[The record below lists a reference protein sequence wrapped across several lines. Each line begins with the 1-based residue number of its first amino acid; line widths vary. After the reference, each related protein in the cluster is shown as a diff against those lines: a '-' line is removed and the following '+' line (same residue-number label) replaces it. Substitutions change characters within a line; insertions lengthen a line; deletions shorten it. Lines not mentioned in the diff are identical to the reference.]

1 MSTALSQKEYL
12 AAYENNL
19 ASRVRYLKIGLTL
32 AVSLVPAFSAV
43 DWVVYR
49 SQFWLLSAWRYGLE
63 LVLLLML
70 YSLYTPWSKYVRV
83 TGIASVLAL
92 NATFSVMIFLTE
104 GMSSPYYAGIN
115 LALLMALMLLI
126 NTPLESFIPCVG
138 SVTMYIAACLLHPGA
153 YNWGMFYNNLFFL
166 FGTIIVCISVSY
178 VHAEIRRNIVQL
190 TYELEIKNKQLA
202 TLDELKSNFF
212 ANISHELRTPLTLIL
227 APVQDL
233 LRSGARLPENVAEVL
248 GLVRS
253 NGLRLLKLV
262 NDLLEVIRLE
272 EGKFELEKRPLD
284 VIELVKGTIES
295 MSQLANMQGVALQDE
310 LPQQSSMVLGSH
322 AALEKVFFNL
332 LNNAVKFTPQG
343 GSICVSAQC
352 DAQSIRLTVRDTG
365 VGIEPDAI
373 PYIFDKFRQGDNSAT
388 RKHQGTG
395 LGLALV
401 KDLVAKHHGQVE
413 VHSELSQ
420 GTAMVIV
427 LPLLENATAVTTSAP
442 SAHDHAPDHV
452 EADDKLS
459 QLYRAAEQGG
469 GLAQNMPQHIEDLDM
484 LHNHPNETDDV
495 VPVQLVLAD
504 DEPEMRRYLSKRLNT
519 HWHTLQADNGQ
530 TAWELI
536 EKHHPPLAVLDVMMP
551 GIDGLQLCQK
561 IKANPNTART
571 KVLLLT
577 AKADEGAKLEAL
589 SYGADDFLTK
599 PFSSL
604 EVQTRLKNLF
614 ENYQLNQNLWA
625 KNTELTQTLGE
636 LRQTQQELIHSEK
649 INSLGIMAA
658 GLLHEINNP
667 VNFMLMALAN
677 IKRRQMVPPDG
688 KLHEVITD
696 IQDGT
701 NRISRIVSDLRTFAY
716 PSEADQK
723 QAFHCRQAVD
733 SALRFTA
740 HERAILDLTVD
751 IAQEGEGGDDIALGS
766 ETHIVQVLINLLSN
780 AYKAI
785 NALGGARP
793 GKVGIAIAPGEEFL
807 QITLQDNG
815 EGIAPEKLKHVF
827 DPFFTTS
834 APGQGTGLGLSICH
848 TIMKNQ
854 RGSISVESTLGER
867 TIFTLQLPRK

>member
-1 MSTALSQKEYL
+1 MSTALGQEGYL
-12 AAYENNL
+12 AAYKEDIEP
-19 ASRVRYLKIGLTL
+19 RVKHLKIGLTL
-32 AVSLVPAFSAV
+32 AITLSPLFSV
-43 DWVVYR
+43 LDWVVYK
-49 SQFWLLSAWRYGLE
+49 SHFWSLSAWRYGVE
-63 LVLLLML
+63 LVLLLMI
-70 YSLYTPWSKYVRV
+70 YSLYTPLKKYVGA
-83 TGIASVLAL
+83 TGVAAVLAL
-92 NATFSVMIFLTE
+92 NATFCVMIFLTE
-104 GMSSPYYAGIN
+104 GMSSPYYAGMN
-115 LALLMALMLLI
+115 LALLMALVLL
-126 NTPLESFIPCVG
+126 TYTALESFIACTG
-138 SVTMYIAACLLHPGA
+138 SVVMYVAACLLHPGA
-153 YNWGMFYNNLFFL
+153 YNWVMFCNNLFFL
-166 FGTIIVCISVSY
+166 LGTIIICISASY
-178 VHAEIRRNIVQL
+178 FHEELRRNTFRL
-190 TYELEIKNKQLA
+190 TYELDIKNKQLA
-202 TLDELKSNFF
+202 SLDELKSNFF

-233 LRSGARLPENVAEVL
+233 LQTGGRLPDKVAEVL

-295 MSQLANMQGVALQDE
+295 MSQLATMQGVELQNE
-310 LPQQSSMVLGSH
+310 LPQQTFMVMGSH

-343 GSICVSAQC
+343 GSISVSAQC
-352 DAQSIRLTVRDTG
+352 DAQSIRLVVQDTG
-365 VGIEPDAI
+365 VGIEPDAL

-388 RKHQGTG
+388 RRHQGTG

-401 KDLVAKHHGQVE
+401 KDLVAKHHGQME
-413 VHSELSQ
+413 VHSELNR
-420 GTAMVIV
+420 GTKMVIV
-427 LPLLENATAVTTSAP
+427 LPLLKDAASLPESRIPTF
-442 SAHDHAPDHV
+442 DHV
-452 EADDKLS
+452 GMDDKLS

-469 GLAQNMPQHIEDLDM
+469 GLAQSMPQHIEDLDM
-484 LHNHPNETDDV
+484 LHSHAGQTDDA

-504 DEPEMRRYLSKRLNT
+504 DEPEMRRYLGKILNT
-519 HWHTLQADNGQ
+519 QWHTIQADNGQ

-536 EKHHPPLAVLDVMMP
+536 EKHRPPLAVLDVMMP
-551 GIDGLQLCQK
+551 GIDGLRLCQK
-561 IKANPNTART
+561 IKASPDTART

-577 AKADEGAKLEAL
+577 ARADEGAKLEAL

-599 PFSSL
+599 PFSTL

-614 ENYQLNQNLWA
+614 ENYQLNQRLWA
-625 KNTELTQTLGE
+625 KNTELTQTLGQ

-667 VNFMLMALAN
+667 INFMLMALAN
-677 IKRRQMVPPDG
+677 IKRRQLIPQDG
-688 KLHEVITD
+688 NEKLQDAITD

-701 NRISRIVSDLRTFAY
+701 NRIGSIVSDLRTFAY

-740 HERAILDLTVD
+740 HDRATLPDLSLD
-751 IAQEGEGGDDIALGS
+751 IEQAEDDLVTGS
-766 ETHIVQVLINLLSN
+766 ETHVVQVLINLLSN

-785 NALGGARP
+785 HALDARGNARP
-793 GKVGIAIAPGEEFL
+793 GRIRIVMSAKEEFL
-807 QITLQDNG
+807 QLTVQDNG
-815 EGIAPEKLKHVF
+815 EGIAPEKLKQVF

-854 RGSISVESTLGER
+854 GGSISVESTLGAG
-867 TIFTLQLPRK
+867 TVFTLQLPRK

>member
-1 MSTALSQKEYL
+1 MSTTLSPEEYL
-12 AAYENNL
+12 AAYENDL
-19 ASRVRYLKIGLTL
+19 ALRVRHLKIGLTL
-32 AVSLVPAFSAV
+32 AVTLVPSFSIL
-43 DWVVYR
+43 DWVVYK
-49 SQFWLLSAWRYGLE
+49 SYFWSISAWRYGLE
-63 LVLLLML
+63 LALLLML

-83 TGIASVLAL
+83 TGATSVLAL

-104 GMSSPYYAGIN
+104 GMASPYYAGIN
-115 LALLMALMLLI
+115 LALLMALMLLM
-126 NTPLESFIPCVG
+126 NTTLEALIPCVG
-138 SVTMYIAACLLHPGA
+138 SIVMYIAACLLHPGA
-153 YNWGMFYNNLFFL
+153 YNWSMFFNNLFFL
-166 FGTIIVCISVSY
+166 FGTIIICIVLNY
-178 VHAEIRRNIVQL
+178 VQTEILHNTFQL
-190 TYELEIKNKQLA
+190 TYELDIKNKQLA

-227 APVQDL
+227 VPVQDL
-233 LRSGARLPENVAEVL
+233 LQSGAQLPEKVADVL

-272 EGKFELEKRPLD
+272 EGKFELEKKPLD
-284 VIELVKGTIES
+284 VVELVKGTVES
-295 MSQLANMQGVALQDE
+295 MSQLATMQGVALHDE
-310 LPQQSSMVLGSH
+310 LPAQTGMVLGSY

-343 GSICVSAQC
+343 GSIRVSAQC
-352 DAQSIRLTVRDTG
+352 DAQSIRLLVRDTG
-365 VGIEPDAI
+365 VGIEPDAL
-373 PYIFDKFRQGDNSAT
+373 PHIFDKFRQGDNSAT

-401 KDLVAKHHGQVE
+401 KDLVAKHQGQVE
-413 VHSELSQ
+413 VRSELKH
-420 GTAMVIV
+420 GTEMVIV
-427 LPLLENATAVTTSAP
+427 LPLMKEAMALTESRAAGATDIS
-442 SAHDHAPDHV
+442 DHV
-452 EADDKLS
+452 GLDDQLS
-459 QLYRAAEQGG
+459 QLYRVAELSG
-469 GLAQNMPQHIEDLDM
+469 GLAQSMPQHIEDLDR
-484 LHNHPNETDDV
+484 LHSHALGADV
-495 VPVQLVLAD
+495 AVPVQLVLAD
-504 DEPEMRRYLSKRLNT
+504 DEPEMRRYLSKLLNT
-519 HWHTLQADNGQ
+519 QWHTVQADNGQ
-530 TAWELI
+530 TAWALI
-536 EKHHPPLAVLDVMMP
+536 QKHQPPLAVLDLMMP
-551 GIDGLQLCQK
+551 GIDGLRLCQK
-561 IKANPNTART
+561 IKSNADTARI

-577 AKADEGAKLEAL
+577 ARADEGAKLEAL

-599 PFSSL
+599 PFSTL

-614 ENYQLNQNLWA
+614 ENYQLNQTLRS

-716 PSEADQK
+716 PSEANHK
-723 QAFHCRQAVD
+723 QAFHVRQAVD

-740 HERAILDLTVD
+740 HERTAMLDFMVD
-751 IAQEGEGGDDIALGS
+751 IAQDEDDMAIGS

-785 NALGGARP
+785 HALGGVRP
-793 GKVGIAIAPGEEFL
+793 GKVMIAIAAREEFL
-807 QITLQDNG
+807 HITLQDNG
-815 EGIAPEKLKHVF
+815 QGIAPEKLKHVF

-854 RGSISVESTLGER
+854 GGNISVESTRGVG
-867 TIFTLQLPRK
+867 TTFTLQLPKK

>member
-1 MSTALSQKEYL
+1 MSTAHSQAGYL
-12 AAYENNL
+12 EAYAERSL
-19 ASRVRYLKIGLTL
+19 EPRIKHSKIGLIL
-32 AVSLVPAFSAV
+32 AIILSPVFSIL
-43 DWVVYR
+43 DWVIYN
-49 SQFWLLSAWRYGLE
+49 SHFWSLTALRYGLE
-63 LVLLLML
+63 LVLMLML
-70 YSLYTPWSKYVRV
+70 YSLYTPLRRYVSV
-83 TGIASVLAL
+83 TGVSAILVL
-92 NATFSVMIFLTE
+92 NASFSAMIFLTE

-115 LALLMALMLLI
+115 LALLMAFILLPY
-126 NTPLESFIPCVG
+126 TPLESVIACLG
-138 SVTMYIAACLLHPGA
+138 SFVMYVAACLLHPA
-153 YNWGMFYNNLFFL
+153 YNWVMFCNNLLFL
-166 FGTIIVCISVSY
+166 LGTIIVCVSANH
-178 VHAEIRRNIVQL
+178 VHEERRRNTFRL
-190 TYELEIKNKQLA
+190 TYELDIKNKQLA
-202 TLDELKSNFF
+202 SLDELKSNFF

-233 LRSGARLPENVAEVL
+233 LQSGAQLPEKVADVL

-284 VIELVKGTIES
+284 VIELVKGTVES
-295 MSQLANMQGVALQDE
+295 MTQLATMQGVALHDE
-310 LPQQSSMVLGSH
+310 LPAQTGMVLGSY

-343 GSICVSAQC
+343 GSIRVSAQC
-352 DAQSIRLTVRDTG
+352 DAQSIRLMVRDTG
-365 VGIEPDAI
+365 VGIEPDAV

-401 KDLVAKHHGQVE
+401 KDLVAKHQGQVE
-413 VHSELSQ
+413 VRSELKH
-420 GTAMVIV
+420 GTEMVIV
-427 LPLLENATAVTTSAP
+427 LPLMKEEEAIALTESSAADI
-442 SAHDHAPDHV
+442 SDHV
-452 EADDKLS
+452 GLDDQLS
-459 QLYRAAEQGG
+459 QLYRVAELSG
-469 GLAQNMPQHIEDLDM
+469 GLAQSMPQHIEDLDR
-484 LHNHPNETDDV
+484 LHSHALGADAA

-504 DEPEMRRYLSKRLNT
+504 DEPEMRRYLSKLLNT
-519 HWHTLQADNGQ
+519 QWHTVQADNGQ

-536 EKHHPPLAVLDVMMP
+536 QKHQPPLAVLDVMMP
-551 GIDGLQLCQK
+551 GIDGLRLCQK
-561 IKANPNTART
+561 IKSNADTART

-577 AKADEGAKLEAL
+577 ARADEGAKLEAL

-599 PFSSL
+599 PFSTL

-614 ENYQLNQNLWA
+614 ENYQLNQTLWS

-688 KLHEVITD
+688 KLHEVLTD

-701 NRISRIVSDLRTFAY
+701 NRISAIVSDLRTFAY
-716 PSEADQK
+716 PSEADHK
-723 QAFHCRQAVD
+723 QAFHVRPAVD

-740 HERAILDLTVD
+740 HERITLLDLTVN
-751 IAQEGEGGDDIALGS
+751 IEQEEDDMAMGS

-785 NALGGARP
+785 QALGGARA
-793 GKVGIAIAPGEEFL
+793 GKVMIAIAPREEFL
-807 QITLQDNG
+807 HITLQDNG

-854 RGSISVESTLGER
+854 GGNISVESTRGVG
-867 TIFTLQLPRK
+867 TTFTLQLPKK